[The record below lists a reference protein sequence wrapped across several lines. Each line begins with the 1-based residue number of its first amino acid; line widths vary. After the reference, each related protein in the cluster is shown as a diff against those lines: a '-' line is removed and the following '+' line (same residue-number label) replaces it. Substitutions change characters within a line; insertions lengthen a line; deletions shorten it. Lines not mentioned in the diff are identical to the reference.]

1 MPTEVERL
9 AGLLADD
16 GLHTSAELGA
26 AGVSRTAVARAVRS
40 GAAVQYGRGL
50 YCTAAALGANG
61 IGHAAMTLNNPG
73 VVVCMLSAAQWHDLS
88 DEDPA
93 ESWLAV
99 DRTACRASVAGLPHV
114 PVRTVWWQPGHMRHG
129 IETVTMAGV
138 PVRVT
143 DPARTV
149 VDLVRNRG
157 KIGDE
162 TAMKALHDYVRSGR
176 PVADIW
182 ERASEIGA
190 RVVLEPFFRAA
201 EEFSESVPVRG
212 F

>member
-9 AGLLADD
+9 VTLLSDD
-16 GLHTSAELGA
+16 GLHTSAEIVA
-26 AGVSRTAVARAVRS
+26 AGVSRTAVARAARAGLV
-40 GAAVQYGRGL
+40 VQYARGL
-50 YCTAAALGANG
+50 YCTAAGLGANG
-61 IGHAAMTLNNPG
+61 IGHAAMTLRNPG
-73 VVVCMLSAAQWHDLS
+73 VVVCMLSAALLHDLS

-93 ESWLAV
+93 EAWLAV
-99 DRTACRASVAGLPHV
+99 DRTLAGAAVAGLPHF
-114 PVRTVWWQPGHMRHG
+114 PVRTVWWQPAHMRNG
-129 IETVTMAGV
+129 IETVSMAGV

-162 TAMKALHDYVRSGR
+162 PAMKALHDYVRSGR

-182 ERASEIGA
+182 DRASEIGA
-190 RVVLEPFFRAA
+190 SVVLEPFFRAA

>member
-9 AGLLADD
+9 VTLLSDD
-16 GLHTSAELGA
+16 GLHTTAEIVA
-26 AGVSRTAVARAVRS
+26 AGVSRTAVSRASRA
-40 GAAVQYGRGL
+40 GLAVQYGRGL
-50 YCTAAALGANG
+50 YCTAAALGTNG
-61 IGHAAMTLNNPG
+61 LGYAAMTLNNPG
-73 VVVCMLSAAQWHDLS
+73 VVVCMLSAAHWHDLS
-88 DEDPA
+88 DEDPGEA
-93 ESWLAV
+93 WLAV
-99 DRTACRASVAGLPHV
+99 DRTVAGAPVAGLPHV

-129 IETVTMAGV
+129 IEAVKVAGV
-138 PVRVT
+138 PVRMT

-162 TAMKALHDYVRSGR
+162 PAMRALHDYVRSGR

-182 ERASEIGA
+182 DRASEIRA
-190 RVVLEPFFRAA
+190 RTVLEPFFRVAD
-201 EEFSESVPVRG
+201 EFSESVPVRG